1 MSYTVLARKYRPQ
14 KFSEVIGQEHVTRTL
29 QNAIEQGRSAH
40 GYIFSGHRGIGKTT
54 VARILAMALNCR
66 SKDRPVPEPCGICES
81 CTEIRAGN
89 AVDVIEIDAATNR
102 GIDEIRELREAA
114 RYRPAR
120 DRFKIYILDEA
131 HQITDAAFNALL
143 KTLEEPPD
151 HIVFMLATTQPED
164 IPQTIRSRCQHFS
177 FRAVKFD
184 AIVAQLRDLVTRENI
199 EADDDA
205 LALLAEAGDGSMRDA
220 LSILDQA
227 IASASGR
234 VTADSVRNLV
244 GAAPAHILE
253 QVMQAVSEG
262 RSEEILRQ
270 VDHLIS
276 EGHSPTHFARQM
288 VRFLRNATV
297 AKIAG
302 KDSSLLQVSSEERER
317 VARVAEWFGEEDLT
331 RHLQIMLRTHGELGY
346 KQEQRFHLELG
357 LLKMAHAQKLLP
369 IEQLLSEVAGAPTTT
384 QQRPP
389 ARTSIVGSA
398 PNSETRRSEPA
409 QAPRQNF
416 VSPFAADSARKGTP
430 RQESSFDSAAP
441 AGPRIVATTSTPEPV
456 IMGSAAPDPMRR
468 EVASNPSA
476 DASMQPSPDTL
487 QRVPDTMELLPD
499 TIRRVPDTIG
509 KGTSSTRAVGDAEE
523 RALAPEGPP
532 DPKPKPPASENSNI
546 ERLQSAVL
554 QALTDGNQR
563 ILVSMLSA
571 GEWSVQG
578 NELIIKI
585 AESQT
590 VVDMS
595 LGPDAK
601 RLAIASASGVLGRP
615 VRLKVVPSAT
625 VAPQDSKRN
634 GGPPRPSG
642 PGGRGRAEQDPV
654 VRRMQEKFSAE
665 IRTVIDYKEKR

>member
-29 QNAIEQGRSAH
+29 QNALEQGRTAH

-54 VARILAMALNCR
+54 VARILAAALNCR
-66 SKDRPVPEPCGICES
+66 SSDKPVSEPCGICES

-184 AIVAQLRDLVTRENI
+184 DIVGQLRDLVGREKI

-227 IASASGR
+227 IASSSGR
-234 VTADSVRNLV
+234 LTADSVRDLV

-253 QVMQAVSEG
+253 EVMQAIARGASEDV
-262 RSEEILRQ
+262 LRH
-270 VDHLIS
+270 VDHLIG

-302 KDSSLLQVSSEERER
+302 KESSLLQISSEERER
-317 VARVAEWFGEEDLT
+317 VQRVADLFGEEDLT

-357 LLKMAHAQKLLP
+357 LLKMAHAQRLLP
-369 IEQLLSEVAGAPTTT
+369 IEQLLSDVAASSSVAGANAS
-384 QQRPP
+384 RPATRP
-389 ARTSIVGSA
+389 SIVATSGAASEMRWA
-398 PNSETRRSEPA
+398 EGVAGVRPNH
-409 QAPRQNF
+409 

-430 RQESSFDSAAP
+430 RQESSADSVP
-441 AGPRIVATTSTPEPV
+441 AGGPRIVAAGSPPARV
-456 IMGSAAPDPMRR
+456 IMGAAAPANLSQRASEPELNSPAEPQPEPRLRPAPQAPQLASQPPAAVSAAP
-468 EVASNPSA
+468 
-476 DASMQPSPDTL
+476 L
-487 QRVPDTMELLPD
+487 
-499 TIRRVPDTIG
+499 
-509 KGTSSTRAVGDAEE
+509 
-523 RALAPEGPP
+523 
-532 DPKPKPPASENSNI
+532 

-554 QALTDGNQR
+554 QALADGNQR
-563 ILVSMLSA
+563 ILVSMLEQ
-571 GEWSVQG
+571 GEWSAEG
-578 NELIIKI
+578 NEVVIKVS
-585 AESQT
+585 ESQT

-595 LGPDAK
+595 LSADAR
-601 RLAIASASGVLGRP
+601 RLAIASASGVLGRA
-615 VRLKVVPSAT
+615 VKLKIVSGAT
-625 VAPQDSKRN
+625 VAPTEVKRN
-634 GGPPRPSG
+634 GGARSDATNSG
-642 PGGRGRAEQDPV
+642 PSGRGRAEQDAV
-654 VRRMQEKFSAE
+654 VRRLQEKFGAE

>member
-29 QNAIEQGRSAH
+29 QNALEQGRTAH

-54 VARILAMALNCR
+54 VARILAAALNCR
-66 SKDRPVPEPCGICES
+66 SSDKPVAEPCGICES

-114 RYRPAR
+114 RYKPAR

-184 AIVAQLRDLVTRENI
+184 DIVAQLRDLVGREKI

-227 IASASGR
+227 IASSSGR
-234 VTADSVRNLV
+234 LTADSVRNLV

-253 QVMQAVSEG
+253 EVMQAIAGGASEDV
-262 RSEEILRQ
+262 LRH

-302 KDSSLLQVSSEERER
+302 KESSLLQISSEERER
-317 VARVAEWFGEEDLT
+317 VQRVADLFGEEDLT

-357 LLKMAHAQKLLP
+357 LLKMAHAQRLLP
-369 IEQLLSEVAGAPTTT
+369 IEQLLSEVSASSSVAGANAS
-384 QQRPP
+384 RPA
-389 ARTSIVGSA
+389 ARPSIVATSGAASEMRRA
-398 PNSETRRSEPA
+398 EGVAGVRPNH
-409 QAPRQNF
+409 

-430 RQESSFDSAAP
+430 RQESSADLVPAGGPRMVAGGSPNVRVIMGAAAPANLSQTASEPELNSPAEPDPEPDPEPRLRAAPQASQLASQPAAAVSAAP
-441 AGPRIVATTSTPEPV
+441 
-456 IMGSAAPDPMRR
+456 
-468 EVASNPSA
+468 
-476 DASMQPSPDTL
+476 
-487 QRVPDTMELLPD
+487 
-499 TIRRVPDTIG
+499 
-509 KGTSSTRAVGDAEE
+509 
-523 RALAPEGPP
+523 
-532 DPKPKPPASENSNI
+532 I

-563 ILVSMLSA
+563 ILVSMLEP
-571 GEWSVQG
+571 GEWSVEG
-578 NELIIKI
+578 NEVVIKVSQ
-585 AESQT
+585 SQT

-595 LGPDAK
+595 LSADAR
-601 RLAIASASGVLGRP
+601 RLAIASASGVLGRA
-615 VRLKVVPSAT
+615 VKLRIVPGASVAT
-625 VAPQDSKRN
+625 AEKRN
-634 GGPPRPSG
+634 GSLSRFSG
-642 PGGRGRAEQDPV
+642 TNSEVGGRGRAEQDAV
-654 VRRMQEKFSAE
+654 VRRLQEKFGAE